1 MTDIT
6 FPRPLVQKLLA
17 HAQSQPHQE
26 VCGLISSQH
35 GQPVRHY
42 PIPNCAANPA
52 QQFLMDTTAQL
63 AAQKTLRAAGEEL
76 FAIYHSH
83 PTAPA
88 IPSVTDIAECGYPEL
103 LYCVI
108 SLNTKGVLEM
118 TGWRLP
124 ANTTGEAKAVRLKI

>member
-42 PIPNCAANPA
+42 PIPNCAADPSC
-52 QQFLMDTTAQL
+52 QFMLDEVGQL
-63 AAQKTLRAAGEEL
+63 AAQKTMRNAGETV
-76 FAIYHSH
+76 FAVYHSH

-88 IPSVTDIAECGYPEL
+88 VPSAADIAECGYPEL

-118 TGWRLP
+118 TGWQLP
-124 ANTTGEAKAVRLKI
+124 STTAGTAQPVRLKI